1 MKKHLGNSEAP
12 PDLREVTLSS
22 GDESCVDSAIS
33 EGGFEEKDVE
43 YMKNDK
49 ILNQIVARRGLRRQ
63 MKAKNQLEFM
73 AIQSVIQQLSKF
85 EKLTGSDADQYLTG

>member
-1 MKKHLGNSEAP
+1 
-12 PDLREVTLSS
+12 
-22 GDESCVDSAIS
+22 
-33 EGGFEEKDVE
+33 
-43 YMKNDK
+43 MKNDK

-85 EKLTGSDADQYLTG
+85 EKLTGSDADQYLSG